1 MKQKCLGRTGLM
13 VTENSFGALPIQRI
27 SDSEAAGLLRYAYDR
42 GVNFFDTARAY
53 SDSEHK
59 IGLGL
64 ADVRENIIL
73 ATKTMARTREA
84 ALADLETSLANLKTD
99 HVDIWQ
105 LHCIPELPDPNDP
118 DSAYQALVEARRQGK
133 TRFIGITAHRI
144 DVAIAAAKSGL
155 YDTVQF
161 PLCYLASD
169 KDLELIRV
177 CREHNVG
184 LIAMKGMSGG
194 LISSPRA
201 AYAFFTR
208 YDNVVPIW
216 GVQKQSELDDF
227 LTAAEEGVTCTP
239 EMEAIM
245 EKDRR
250 ELQGDFCRG
259 CGYCM
264 KTCPAG
270 IPISDA
276 ARMTLMLGRAVW
288 QRFTTPEWIEKMKTI
303 ENCLHCGLCR
313 SHCPYELDTPR
324 LLEENYAYFMQF
336 CKEKGLI

>member
-1 MKQKCLGRTGLM
+1 MKKKCLGRTGLM

-133 TRFIGITAHRI
+133 TRFIGVTAHRI
-144 DVAIAAAKSGL
+144 DVAIAGL
-155 YDTVQF
+155 
-161 PLCYLASD
+161 
-169 KDLELIRV
+169 
-177 CREHNVG
+177 N
-184 LIAMKGMSGG
+184 
-194 LISSPRA
+194 
-201 AYAFFTR
+201 
-208 YDNVVPIW
+208 
-216 GVQKQSELDDF
+216 
-227 LTAAEEGVTCTP
+227 
-239 EMEAIM
+239 
-245 EKDRR
+245 
-250 ELQGDFCRG
+250 
-259 CGYCM
+259 
-264 KTCPAG
+264 
-270 IPISDA
+270 A
-276 ARMTLMLGRAVW
+276 ARRRDNYTGDGMLILYIG
-288 QRFTTPEWIEKMKTI
+288 PKGYEWVPQEDIKARCE
-303 ENCLHCGLCR
+303 
-313 SHCPYELDTPR
+313 ELGFKYP
-324 LLEENYAYFMQF
+324 N
-336 CKEKGLI
+336 

>member
-118 DSAYQALVEARRQGK
+118 DSAYQALVEARRPLLM
-133 TRFIGITAHRI
+133 RAPRPASPPTASTWPSPPRK
-144 DVAIAAAKSGL
+144 AACTTPS
-155 YDTVQF
+155 
-161 PLCYLASD
+161 
-169 KDLELIRV
+169 
-177 CREHNVG
+177 
-184 LIAMKGMSGG
+184 
-194 LISSPRA
+194 SSPCAIWPR
-201 AYAFFTR
+201 TR
-208 YDNVVPIW
+208 IW
-216 GVQKQSELDDF
+216 S
-227 LTAAEEGVTCTP
+227 
-239 EMEAIM
+239 
-245 EKDRR
+245 
-250 ELQGDFCRG
+250 
-259 CGYCM
+259 
-264 KTCPAG
+264 
-270 IPISDA
+270 
-276 ARMTLMLGRAVW
+276 
-288 QRFTTPEWIEKMKTI
+288 
-303 ENCLHCGLCR
+303 
-313 SHCPYELDTPR
+313 
-324 LLEENYAYFMQF
+324 
-336 CKEKGLI
+336 

>member
-201 AYAFFTR
+201 AYAL
-208 YDNVVPIW
+208 
-216 GVQKQSELDDF
+216 S
-227 LTAAEEGVTCTP
+227 
-239 EMEAIM
+239 
-245 EKDRR
+245 
-250 ELQGDFCRG
+250 
-259 CGYCM
+259 
-264 KTCPAG
+264 
-270 IPISDA
+270 
-276 ARMTLMLGRAVW
+276 
-288 QRFTTPEWIEKMKTI
+288 
-303 ENCLHCGLCR
+303 
-313 SHCPYELDTPR
+313 
-324 LLEENYAYFMQF
+324 
-336 CKEKGLI
+336 LIHI